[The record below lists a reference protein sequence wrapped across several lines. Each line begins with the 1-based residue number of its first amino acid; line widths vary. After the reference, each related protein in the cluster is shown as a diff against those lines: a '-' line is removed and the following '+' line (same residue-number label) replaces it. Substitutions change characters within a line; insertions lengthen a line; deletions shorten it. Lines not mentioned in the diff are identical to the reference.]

1 MVADYYFKS
10 KSLFYSLIITFPLF
24 IFYEIGIF
32 YMFQAN
38 IPYSKNGADVLIEE
52 FINMLGLNGY
62 YAASSILF
70 IVFFLILYFQRKNFK
85 TFKISSKYLSL
96 MIMESFLYAVLL
108 VLLLQNIYLSQGVKM
123 NNLNNF
129 ILSIGAGLYEELIFR
144 FFLLF
149 FLSKSFIFIFKMKE
163 SSSLLLSIIASS
175 VLFSLFHYIGQESF
189 NSYTFTLRFI
199 AGIYLS
205 SIYINRGFGIVA
217 LTHAFYDLFVI
228 FRLT

>member
-38 IPYSKNGADVLIEE
+38 IPFSKNGADVLIEE

-96 MIMESFLYAVLL
+96 MIMESFLYAMLL
-108 VLLLQNIYLSQGVKM
+108 VLLLQNIYLSQGVNM

-163 SSSLLLSIIASS
+163 FSSLLLSIIASS

-189 NSYTFTLRFI
+189 NSYSFTLRFI

-205 SIYINRGFGIVA
+205 LIYINRGFGIVA

>member
-108 VLLLQNIYLSQGVKM
+108 VLLLQNIYLSQGVNM

-163 SSSLLLSIIASS
+163 FSSLLLSIIASS

-189 NSYTFTLRFI
+189 NSYSFTLRFI

>member
-62 YAASSILF
+62 YVASSILF

-108 VLLLQNIYLSQGVKM
+108 VLLLQNIYLSQGVNM

-163 SSSLLLSIIASS
+163 FSSLLLSIIASS

-189 NSYTFTLRFI
+189 NSYSFTLRFI

>member
-108 VLLLQNIYLSQGVKM
+108 VLLLQNIYLSQGVNM

-163 SSSLLLSIIASS
+163 FSSLLLSIIASS
-175 VLFSLFHYIGQESF
+175 VLFSLFHYIGLEPF
-189 NSYTFTLRFI
+189 NSYSFTLRFV

-205 SIYINRGFGIVA
+205 LIYINRGFGIVA

>member
-108 VLLLQNIYLSQGVKM
+108 VLLLQNIYLSQGVNM

-163 SSSLLLSIIASS
+163 FSSLLLSIIASS

-189 NSYTFTLRFI
+189 NSYSFTLRFI

-205 SIYINRGFGIVA
+205 LIYINRGFGIVA

>member
-1 MVADYYFKS
+1 MVADYYLKS

-38 IPYSKNGADVLIEE
+38 IPFSKNGADVLIEE

-62 YAASSILF
+62 YVASSILF

-108 VLLLQNIYLSQGVKM
+108 VLLLQNIYLSQGVNM

-163 SSSLLLSIIASS
+163 FSSLLLSIIASS

>member
-96 MIMESFLYAVLL
+96 MIMESFLYAMLL
-108 VLLLQNIYLSQGVKM
+108 VLLLQNIYLSQGVNM

-163 SSSLLLSIIASS
+163 FSSLLLSIIASS

-189 NSYTFTLRFI
+189 NSYSFTLRFI

-205 SIYINRGFGIVA
+205 LIYINRGFGIVA

>member
-1 MVADYYFKS
+1 
-10 KSLFYSLIITFPLF
+10 
-24 IFYEIGIF
+24 
-32 YMFQAN
+32 MFQAN

-108 VLLLQNIYLSQGVKM
+108 VLLLQNIYLSQGVNM

-163 SSSLLLSIIASS
+163 FSSLLLSIIASS

-189 NSYTFTLRFI
+189 NSYSFTLRFI

-205 SIYINRGFGIVA
+205 LIYINRGFGIVA

>member
-1 MVADYYFKS
+1 MISDYYSKS

-24 IFYEIGIF
+24 ILYEIGIF

-38 IPYSKNGADVLIEE
+38 VPFSKNGADVLIER

-62 YAASSILF
+62 YAASSIIF
-70 IVFFLILYFQRKNFK
+70 IVFFLILLIQRKNFK
-85 TFKISSKYLSL
+85 TFNISLKYILV
-96 MIMESFLYAVLL
+96 MIMESLLYALLL
-108 VLLLQNIYLSQGVKM
+108 VLVLQNIYLFQGD
-123 NNLNNF
+123 NINSLNNF

-144 FFLLF
+144 FFLIF
-149 FLSKSFIFIFKMKE
+149 ILSKSFIFIFKMKE
-163 SSSLLLSIIASS
+163 FSSLLLSVIASS
-175 VLFSLFHYIGQESF
+175 VLFSMFHYLGEETFTPYS
-189 NSYTFTLRFI
+189 FTLRFI

>member
-38 IPYSKNGADVLIEE
+38 IPFSKNGADVLIEE

-62 YAASSILF
+62 YVASSILF

-108 VLLLQNIYLSQGVKM
+108 VLLLQNIYLSQGVNM

-163 SSSLLLSIIASS
+163 FSSLLLSIIASS

-189 NSYTFTLRFI
+189 NSYSFTLRFI

-205 SIYINRGFGIVA
+205 LIYINRGFGIVA

>member
-108 VLLLQNIYLSQGVKM
+108 VLLLQNIYLSQGVNM

-149 FLSKSFIFIFKMKE
+149 FLSKSFIFLFKME
-163 SSSLLLSIIASS
+163 EFSSLLLSIIASS

-189 NSYTFTLRFI
+189 NSYSFTLRFI

-205 SIYINRGFGIVA
+205 LIYINRGFGIVA

>member
-38 IPYSKNGADVLIEE
+38 IPFSKNGADVLIEE

-108 VLLLQNIYLSQGVKM
+108 VLLLQNIYLSQGVNM

-163 SSSLLLSIIASS
+163 FSSLLLSIIASS

-189 NSYTFTLRFI
+189 NSYSFTLRFI

-205 SIYINRGFGIVA
+205 LIYINRGFGIVA

>member
-96 MIMESFLYAVLL
+96 MIMESFLYAMLL
-108 VLLLQNIYLSQGVKM
+108 VLLLQNIYLSQGVNM

-163 SSSLLLSIIASS
+163 FSSLLLSIIASS

-189 NSYTFTLRFI
+189 NSYSFTLRFI

-205 SIYINRGFGIVA
+205 LIYINRGFGIVA

-228 FRLT
+228 FR

>member
-62 YAASSILF
+62 YVASSILF

-108 VLLLQNIYLSQGVKM
+108 VLLLQNIYLSQGVNM

-163 SSSLLLSIIASS
+163 FSSLLLSIIASS

-189 NSYTFTLRFI
+189 NSYTFTIRFI

>member
-38 IPYSKNGADVLIEE
+38 IPFSKNGADVLIEE

-108 VLLLQNIYLSQGVKM
+108 VLLLQNIYLSQGVNM

-163 SSSLLLSIIASS
+163 FSSLLLSIIASS

-189 NSYTFTLRFI
+189 NSYTFTIRFI